1 MSKRD
6 KRLEEWKSNPK
17 PNTPWGSVESDLL
30 YYGFEIDKS
39 GGGSHFQISHQL
51 LMDQAGYGA
60 NGEFTIAVKNGRT
73 LKRWALLDI
82 VQAIELLERL
92 KNEAE

>member
-17 PNTPWGSVESDLL
+17 PVTNWGTVESDLI

-39 GGGSHFQISHQL
+39 GGRSHFQISHHL
-51 LMDQAGYGA
+51 LIDQGGYGA

-73 LKRWALLDI
+73 IKRWALADI
-82 VQAIELLERL
+82 VQAIELIER
-92 KNEAE
+92 KQNETE

>member
-17 PNTPWGSVESDLL
+17 PVTNWGTVESDLI

-39 GGGSHFQISHQL
+39 GGGSHFQISHHL
-51 LMDQAGYGA
+51 LIDQGGYGA
-60 NGEFTIAVKNGRT
+60 NGEFTIAVKKVAQSNDGLWPTSYRP
-73 LKRWALLDI
+73 LS
-82 VQAIELLERL
+82 
-92 KNEAE
+92 